1 MAGTS
6 DIGLVHIYTGT
17 GKGKTTA
24 AFGLA
29 LRAAGAGISVSIHQ
43 FIKGMP
49 YSENASFRKLK
60 NITLTQCGR
69 GCFLKGR
76 PGPKDIAC
84 ARKGLEKARNDI
96 LSGRYGMVILDE
108 ANIALKLGLIK
119 TRDVVE
125 IIKQKPGHVE
135 LVLTG
140 RHCPRSLYEHADFV
154 TEMRKVKHPF
164 DRGVQARKGIEY

>member
-1 MAGTS
+1 MARKLEN
-6 DIGLVHIYTGT
+6 GLVHIYTGA

-49 YSENASFRKLK
+49 YSENALFRKLK
-60 NITLTQCGR
+60 NIRLVQCGR
-69 GCFLKGR
+69 GCFIKGC
-76 PGPKDIAC
+76 PAADDIAC
-84 ARKGLEKARNDI
+84 AAKGLARARKDI
-96 LSGRYGMVILDE
+96 LSGRYGMVVLDE
-108 ANIALKLGLIK
+108 ANIALKLGLIRVK
-119 TRDVVE
+119 DIIG
-125 IIKQKPGHVE
+125 IIKEKPRHVE

-140 RHCPRSLYEHADFV
+140 RHCPRSLLKYADLV
-154 TEMRKVKHPF
+154 TEMKKIKHPF